1 MKTKEMIEAENSAK
15 NEARVDGRT
24 ILNEI
29 TVGIKD
35 LFEAEIAES
44 ESCLILKL
52 YNGQNTLEEQ
62 NLILK
67 IKLTAPA
74 RQYAARGLYLLKPN
88 KNLILCQNCD
98 KKRKR
103 L

>member
-15 NEARVDGRT
+15 NEARVDGQT

-44 ESCLILKL
+44 KSCLILKL
-52 YNGQNTLEEQ
+52 YNGQKFKITVEEE
-62 NLILK
+62 N
-67 IKLTAPA
+67 
-74 RQYAARGLYLLKPN
+74 
-88 KNLILCQNCD
+88 
-98 KKRKR
+98 
-103 L
+103 